1 MNPAEYM
8 ELLQLIGDSIGFHA
22 MNAVAI
28 LFAYITAIYVGGQK
42 LSRLQLSL
50 VTILYSFF
58 YFLPSATSLQNI
70 ERSIRVSASFYERFP
85 DEALIY
91 LGAPVSGELFVINPA
106 MFAYFLAWVASLVF
120 MRDRTHERHL
130 SE

>member
-28 LFAYITAIYVGGQK
+28 LFAYITAIYVVGPK

-58 YFLPSATSLQNI
+58 YF
-70 ERSIRVSASFYERFP
+70 
-85 DEALIY
+85 
-91 LGAPVSGELFVINPA
+91 
-106 MFAYFLAWVASLVF
+106 
-120 MRDRTHERHL
+120 
-130 SE
+130 